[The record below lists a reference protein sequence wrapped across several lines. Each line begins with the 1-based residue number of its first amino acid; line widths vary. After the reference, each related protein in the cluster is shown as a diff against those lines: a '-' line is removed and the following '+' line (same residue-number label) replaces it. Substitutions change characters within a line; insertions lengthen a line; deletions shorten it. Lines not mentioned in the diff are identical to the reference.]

1 MVAEEEGTFRNAI
14 AVLTTVLDVS
24 ARVLLLSL
32 LVEHIHERGI
42 LRLEVA
48 YEAEVRLLR
57 IDVGEGEGNLFSEGG
72 DDSFDVDAFLLEL
85 RECFLE
91 VRELAVV
98 LEELLHAERGC
109 SGHIAIL
116 GEELHE
122 VILYGLG
129 RDFLGEL
136 LELLEDLLVFATIG
150 HRTHDFARLK
160 GDRVEHIA
168 LLHIDA
174 IEVGGIRKAYN
185 VLSH

>member
-1 MVAEEEGTFRNAI
+1 MG
-14 AVLTTVLDVS
+14 D
-24 ARVLLLSL
+24 
-32 LVEHIHERGI
+32 
-42 LRLEVA
+42 
-48 YEAEVRLLR
+48 
-57 IDVGEGEGNLFSEGG
+57 GEGELLSEGG
-72 DDSFDVDAFLLEL
+72 SNSFDIDAFLLEV
-85 RECFLE
+85 RECFPE
-91 VRELAVV
+91 TRELAVV
-98 LEELLHAERGC
+98 LDELLCADC
-109 SGHIAIL
+109 SSSGHIAIL

-150 HRTHDFARLK
+150 HRTHDFARLE

-185 VLSH
+185 VLRH

>member
-1 MVAEEEGTFRNAI
+1 M
-14 AVLTTVLDVS
+14 LD
-24 ARVLLLSL
+24 
-32 LVEHIHERGI
+32 
-42 LRLEVA
+42 
-48 YEAEVRLLR
+48 
-57 IDVGEGEGNLFSEGG
+57 
-72 DDSFDVDAFLLEL
+72 
-85 RECFLE
+85 
-91 VRELAVV
+91 
-98 LEELLHAERGC
+98 ELLHAERGC

-129 RDFLGEL
+129 RDFLAEL

-150 HRTHDFARLK
+150 HRTHDFARLE

>member
-1 MVAEEEGTFRNAI
+1 M
-14 AVLTTVLDVS
+14 
-24 ARVLLLSL
+24 LLLSL
-32 LVEHIHERGI
+32 LVESVDERGI

-57 IDVGEGEGNLFSEGG
+57 IDAGEGEGDLLSEGG
-72 DDSFDVDAFLLEL
+72 DDSFDVDAFRLEL

-150 HRTHDFARLK
+150 HRTHDFARLE
-160 GDRVEHIA
+160 GDRVEHVA

-174 IEVGGIRKAYN
+174 IDVGGIRKAYN